1 MSGGVFYLVMN
12 YMTKLKLLI
21 VVMVVWIVFVLWAPA
36 WHWETTESQDNVE
49 VSTWN
54 IVEEQVI
61 YTFEMTKD
69 YLKERVDALVGDYNI
84 SSAIVEECT
93 TQVPDNYKKCIL
105 DIVWV
110 SNAESSIFK
119 KWMRPSNN
127 GLGLM
132 YKGHK
137 RRFSSVEEW
146 IRVWVS
152 LYVKNNWVNRVT
164 SKDWLEKW
172 KYCTSSCSYRWKNFK
187 SAVNKLELD

>member
-36 WHWETTESQDNVE
+36 WHWETTKSQDNVE
-49 VSTWN
+49 VSTWD

-137 RRFSSVEEW
+137 RRFTSVEEW
-146 IRVWVS
+146 IKVWVS

>member
-36 WHWETTESQDNVE
+36 WHWETTKSQDNVE
-49 VSTWN
+49 VSTWD

-137 RRFSSVEEW
+137 RRFTSVEEW
-146 IRVWVS
+146 IKVWVS

-172 KYCTSSCSYRWKNFK
+172 KYCTSSCSHRWKNFT

>member
-21 VVMVVWIVFVLWAPA
+21 VIMVVWIVFVLWVPA

-49 VSTWN
+49 VSTWD
-54 IVEEQVI
+54 IVEEQII

-93 TQVPDNYKKCIL
+93 AQVPDNYKKCIL
-105 DIVWV
+105 DIIWV
-110 SNAESSIFK
+110 SNAESTIFK

-127 GLGLM
+127 GLWLM

-146 IRVWVS
+146 IKVWVS

-172 KYCTSSCSYRWKNFK
+172 KYCTSSCSHRWKNFK

>member
-21 VVMVVWIVFVLWAPA
+21 VIMVVWIVFVLWVPA

-49 VSTWN
+49 VSTWD
-54 IVEEQVI
+54 IVEGQII

-93 TQVPDNYKKCIL
+93 AQVPDNYKKCIL
-105 DIVWV
+105 DIIWV
-110 SNAESSIFK
+110 SNAESTMFK

-127 GLGLM
+127 GLWLM

-146 IRVWVS
+146 IKVWVS

-172 KYCTSSCSYRWKNFK
+172 KYCTSSCSHRWKNFK